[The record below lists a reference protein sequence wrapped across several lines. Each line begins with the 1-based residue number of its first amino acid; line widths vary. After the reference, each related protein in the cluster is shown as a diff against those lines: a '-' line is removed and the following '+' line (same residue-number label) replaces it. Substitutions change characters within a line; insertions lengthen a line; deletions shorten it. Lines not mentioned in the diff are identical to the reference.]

1 MSKVSKIV
9 NAVKQPEILATIA
22 LGGAAV
28 VAGKVLI
35 DNYRAKASCEECC
48 CGCDCDCDIANED
61 VACDQAVESAEI
73 EG

>member
-28 VAGKVLI
+28 MAGKVLI
-35 DNYRAKASCEECC
+35 DNYREKAACEACC
-48 CGCDCDCDIANED
+48 CSCDGDCDVESED
-61 VACDQAVESAEI
+61 VACDQTVESPEI